1 MGCLRRLGKETNDK
15 DELREG
21 NVESRKGGCSP
32 KPAAR
37 AELPLFAIGFVF
49 KFGRTASA
57 FVERGRVGG
66 GMRWLR
72 GHALSFLAVTGLRVR
87 NCSDRL

>member
-1 MGCLRRLGKETNDK
+1 M
-15 DELREG
+15 
-21 NVESRKGGCSP
+21 ESRPGGCSS
-32 KPAAR
+32 KPEAW

-57 FVERGRVGG
+57 FVARGRVGC

-72 GHALSFLAVTGLRVR
+72 GHAPSFWL
-87 NCSDRL
+87 